1 MLKVKDHKWVFI
13 LALWQFANTITNR
26 HYNYFTNNML
36 LGRNFTTIILIFTI
50 ITIILIV
57 TITTIILILI
67 TITINVVIKMLLL
80 ARLNGGSMVDWAP
93 TRVEEGKV
101 L

>member
-1 MLKVKDHKWVFI
+1 MLKVKDHRWVFI
-13 LALWQFANTITNR
+13 LALRQFANTITNR
-26 HYNYFTNNML
+26 HYNHFTNNML
-36 LGRNFTTIILIFTI
+36 LGRNITTIILIFTI
-50 ITIILIV
+50 
-57 TITTIILILI
+57 TTIITILI
-67 TITINVVIKMLLL
+67 TITINLIKMLLL